1 MTQTGPTG
9 VNVREGGET
18 KNRIKNEAFGERRRW
33 LWVWEKCK
41 EKGDVGESR
50 KLVGE
55 RSVTSKAYALIA
67 LYSKGLSLCDLL
79 AQELHSTGMFLLSL
93 VGES

>member
-9 VNVREGGET
+9 VNIREGVEI
-18 KNRIKNEAFGERRRW
+18 KNRTKNEAFEERQRW
-33 LWVWEKCK
+33 LWVWENCK

-50 KLVGE
+50 KSVGE

-79 AQELHSTGMFLLSL
+79 AQELHSTGMFLHSL